1 MNLNLNLWYVC
12 WWFCFKLGHLSW
24 VMSQSVLSVL
34 FFLSAGLIESPY
46 FLGGKCCI
54 DFYFYFIF

>member
-1 MNLNLNLWYVC
+1 MGNEPVSS
-12 WWFCFKLGHLSW
+12 LSA
-24 VMSQSVLSVL
+24 
-34 FFLSAGLIESPY
+34 FFLPAGLIESPY